1 MKRLA
6 RLLRYMRPY
15 LPETL
20 LSVVLMAVVGAMQAF
35 RVLLIK
41 PIVDNVLS
49 PADSPAR
56 VLVFTVPRTGIHV
69 DLQRWLPPHFHN
81 AWTVVALALVASAVL
96 KAVCDYA
103 GTLLANRAGFG
114 MITDLRNDLYESLL
128 GRSSAFFQRHATGTL
143 VSTLINDVE
152 RVQTAM
158 STVLSDLLQQGF
170 TLIFMV
176 GAVIL
181 VGGKLGWVLLLF
193 VPVIVVSARRIGR
206 SVRTTTR
213 KGQDKLAEIQ
223 NIVHE
228 TITGHGIV
236 KAFGMER
243 WELTRFRGAAAR
255 LLKANMKSVAVQSIS
270 SPLMDGLGAVAIALL
285 LYLGRQLIVHHGGT
299 AGNFIAFLAAV
310 MMLYDPVRK
319 MPIYYNSFQQAVGA
333 SQEIFQFIDT
343 QDEVREVKR
352 AAVLRPFSHA
362 IEFRDVHFS
371 YEREGRGDEVLKG
384 IQLTVRCG
392 EVVALVGPSGA
403 GKSTLANL
411 VPRFYDPTGGAV
423 LVDGQNVCEVT
434 LASLRGQIGKV
445 TQETVLFNDTVRN
458 NIAYGRPDV
467 PMARIEAAARAAR
480 AHDFILRLP
489 GGYDAAIGERG
500 TRLSGGERQRLAIA
514 RALLRD
520 APILILDEATS
531 ALDSESEAA
540 VQSALMT
547 LMENRTVLVIAHRLS
562 TVRRADRIVVIE
574 GGTITESG
582 RHEDLLA
589 NNGTYSRLYA
599 LQFGE
604 RETERAAEADPGVE
618 DRAAV
623 IAGKS

>member
-1 MKRLA
+1 MSRIA

-15 LPETL
+15 TTETI
-20 LSVVLMAVVGAMQAF
+20 LSVALMAVVGAMQAF

-49 PADSPAR
+49 PLDSPAR
-56 VLVFTVPRTGIHV
+56 VLVFTVPRTSFRV

-81 AWTVVALALVASAVL
+81 AWTVVALALIASALV

-114 MITDLRNDLYESLL
+114 MVTDLRNDLYEALL
-128 GRSSAFFQRHATGTL
+128 GRSASFFQRHATGTL

-158 STVLSDLLQQGF
+158 STVLSDLLQQSF

-181 VGGKLGWVLLLF
+181 VGGKLAWVLLLF
-193 VPVIVVSARRIGR
+193 LPVIVSSARRIGR
-206 SVRTTTR
+206 SVRSTTR
-213 KGQDKLAEIQ
+213 TGQDKLAEIQ

-228 TITGHGIV
+228 TITGNGIV
-236 KAFGMER
+236 KAFGMEM
-243 WELTRFRGAAAR
+243 WELTRFRNAAAR
-255 LLKANMKSVAVQSIS
+255 LLKANMRSVAVQSIS

-319 MPIYYNSFQQAVGA
+319 MPVYYNSFQQAAGA
-333 SQEIFQFIDT
+333 SQEIFRFIDT
-343 QDEVREVKR
+343 QDEVRERKR
-352 AAVLRPFSHA
+352 ATKLRTFSRA
-362 IEFRDVHFS
+362 IEFRDVHFG
-371 YEREGRGDEVLKG
+371 YEREGSGHEVLRG
-384 IQLTVRCG
+384 ISLEVRRG

-411 VPRFYDPTGGAV
+411 LPRFYDVTGGAI
-423 LVDGQNVCEVT
+423 LLDGLDVRDLT
-434 LASLRGQIGKV
+434 LSSVRQQIGKV
-445 TQETVLFNDTVRN
+445 TQETVLFNDSVRN

-467 PMARIEAAARAAR
+467 PQERIEAAARAAR
-480 AHDFILRLP
+480 AHEFILRLP
-489 GGYDAAIGERG
+489 EGYDTVIGERG

-540 VQSALMT
+540 VQSALAN
-547 LMENRTVLVIAHRLS
+547 LMEDRTVLVIAHRLS

-574 GGTITESG
+574 AGVITESG
-582 RHEDLLA
+582 SHEELLTR
-589 NNGTYSRLYA
+589 NGTYSRLHA
-599 LQFGE
+599 LQFGDDF
-604 RETERAAEADPGVE
+604 AGSAEPV
-618 DRAAV
+618 AV
-623 IAGKS
+623 GISIVPRKS